1 MVKLEPIIDQFGF
14 NIVHYAK
21 LSYHFEMIPLDE
33 TDQALIAALRQ
44 DARKSVTELAA
55 ILDVTRTTVRTRLD
69 RLQASGQI
77 TRFTIE
83 TNIPPEHAVRAVS
96 FIALQGQITRGVS
109 RALLKLPQVSEVHS
123 TNGAW
128 DLVVNL
134 ECTNLADFDQA
145 LRGLREIPGV
155 SNSETCL
162 LLTRIAG

>member
-1 MVKLEPIIDQFGF
+1 
-14 NIVHYAK
+14 
-21 LSYHFEMIPLDE
+21 MIPLDE
-33 TDQALIAALRQ
+33 TDKSLIAALRQ
-44 DARKSVTELAA
+44 DARKSVTELAGM
-55 ILDVTRTTVRTRLD
+55 LDVTRATVRTRLD

-83 TNIPPEHAVRAVS
+83 TNTAPEQSVRAVS
-96 FIALQGQITRGVS
+96 FISLRGQITRGIS
-109 RALLKLPQVSEVHS
+109 RALFKLPQVSQVHS

-134 ECTNLADFDQA
+134 ECNNLSDFDQA
-145 LRGLREIPGV
+145 LRGLRAIPGV

>member
-1 MVKLEPIIDQFGF
+1 M
-14 NIVHYAK
+14 
-21 LSYHFEMIPLDE
+21 PLDE
-33 TDQALIAALRQ
+33 TDKSLIAALRQ
-44 DARKSVTELAA
+44 DARKSVTELAG
-55 ILDVTRTTVRTRLD
+55 ILDVTRATVRARLD

-77 TRFTIE
+77 ARFTIE
-83 TNIPPEHAVRAVS
+83 TNTAPEQSVRAVS
-96 FIALQGQITRGVS
+96 FISLQGQITRGVS
-109 RALLKLPQVSEVHS
+109 RALLKLPQVSQVHS

-134 ECTNLADFDQA
+134 ECNNLSDFDQA